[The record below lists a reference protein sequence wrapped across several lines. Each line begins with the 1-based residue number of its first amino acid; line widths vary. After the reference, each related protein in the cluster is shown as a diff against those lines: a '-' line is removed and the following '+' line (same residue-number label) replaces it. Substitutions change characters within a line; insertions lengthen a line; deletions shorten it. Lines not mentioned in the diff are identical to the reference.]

1 MNYPVDFKNKMV
13 LAIERNEDISSMIDN
28 GKPTCETIKG
38 WYDTYRYK
46 GLFKNESNNDAIPSW
61 SGYNYQGKM
70 MLLLTLQMINKLIFD
85 DDNRFDNWGVEL
97 EKKQDFVFIKN
108 NVVESLYQVK
118 ACLSKTTVGGYE
130 KALEKLIE
138 DKERSNNEHAKCVL
152 ISAENITDW
161 DTNKNKYKDMV
172 ELYKYRDNIVSILG
186 VIDYIKI
193 ELETLLNNIK
203 VNTSKEDIYL
213 ILCDFLDRRI
223 SQYHDMGKKSNY
235 NILFSEIVD
244 YIKCVSI
251 DRDEIEKLRFKEY
264 IYKYINKKIEDDTID
279 ACEECESICKETCGV
294 PRNYE
299 LTRVVALDEY
309 IRYINPVASKEE
321 PIESVFNNNIYTDNI
336 CEVYRA
342 VDSNIISEE
351 NNLISFSHNY
361 GSLKVIPTIIQI
373 KSSNVRTSNSLIKI
387 NQNEVYTDLESEFVL
402 SGDIGCRLLQ
412 TKGDKFTNTDRDF
425 LIKNDKIVIE
435 KEISIKDVL
444 DNTNKRDKKIRFSKN
459 ITIINKDDL
468 ITYLMEGE

>member
-1 MNYPVDFKNKMV
+1 MNYPVDFKNKIV
-13 LAIERNEDISSMIDN
+13 LARERKEDISSMIDD
-28 GKPTCETIKG
+28 GKPTSETIKG
-38 WYDTYRYK
+38 WCDTYK
-46 GLFKNESNNDAIPSW
+46 KNGLFKEESNNDAIPSW

-70 MLLLTLQMINKLIFD
+70 MLLLTLQKINMLIST
-85 DDNRFDNWGVEL
+85 DDNSFNNWGVEL
-97 EKKQDFVFIKN
+97 EKKQDFVFRKI

-138 DKERSNNEHAKCVL
+138 DKNLNNEHAKCVL

-161 DTNKNKYKDMV
+161 YTDKNKYKDRV
-172 ELYKYRDNIVSILG
+172 ELYRYRDEIVSILG
-186 VIDYIKI
+186 VIDYIKM
-193 ELETLLNNIK
+193 ELEILLNKIE

-213 ILCDFLDRRI
+213 TLCDFVDRKI
-223 SQYHDMGKKSNY
+223 SQYHDAGKKSNY

-251 DRDEIEKLRFKEY
+251 DREEIEKLKLKEY
-264 IYKYINKKIEDDTID
+264 IYKYINKKIDEDTTD
-279 ACEECESICKETCGV
+279 ACEECESMCNENCGV

-309 IRYINPVASKEE
+309 IRYINPVASKEDAL
-321 PIESVFNNNIYTDNI
+321 ESVFNNNIYTDNI
-336 CEVYRA
+336 CEVYKA
-342 VDSNIISEE
+342 VDSNIINEE

-373 KSSNVRTSNSLIKI
+373 NCSSKRISRYLTKI
-387 NQNEVYTDLESEFVL
+387 NQNEIYKSLEKEFVL
-402 SGDIGCRLLQ
+402 SGDIRYRLLQ
-412 TKGDKFTNTDRDF
+412 TKGDKFTNTDRDS
-425 LIKNDKIVIE
+425 LIPDGKIVIE
-435 KEISIKDVL
+435 EEISIKDVL
-444 DNTNKRDKKIRFSKN
+444 DNANKKDKKISFSKN

-468 ITYLMEGE
+468 ITYLTEGE

>member
-28 GKPTCETIKG
+28 GKPTHKTIKG
-38 WYDTYRYK
+38 WYGTYK
-46 GLFKNESNNDAIPSW
+46 NNGLFKKESNNDAIPSW

-70 MLLLTLQMINKLIFD
+70 MLLLTLQMMNKLIFN
-85 DDNRFDNWGVEL
+85 DDNSFDNWSVEL

-108 NVVESLYQVK
+108 KVVESLYQVK

-130 KALEKLIE
+130 VALEKLIE
-138 DKERSNNEHAKCVL
+138 DKELSNNENAKCVL

-161 DTNKNKYKDMV
+161 YTNKNKYKDRI

-186 VIDYIKI
+186 VIDYIKM

-213 ILCDFLDRRI
+213 ILCDFVDRKI
-223 SQYHDMGKKSNY
+223 SQYHDEGKKSNY

-251 DRDEIEKLRFKEY
+251 GREEIEKLKFKEY
-264 IYKYINKKIEDDTID
+264 IYKYINKKIEEDTTD
-279 ACEECESICKETCGV
+279 ACEECEKFCKENCGV
-294 PRNYE
+294 LRNYE
-299 LTRVVALDEY
+299 LTRAVALDEY
-309 IRYINPVASKEE
+309 IRYINPVASKEHA
-321 PIESVFNNNIYTDNI
+321 IESVFNNNIYTDNI
-336 CEVYRA
+336 CEVYKA
-342 VDSNIISEE
+342 VDSNIINGE

-373 KSSNVRTSNSLIKI
+373 NSSSVRISKSLTKI
-387 NQNEVYTDLESEFVL
+387 NQNEVYKSLEREFVL

-412 TKGDKFTNTDRDF
+412 TKCDKFTNTDRDF
-425 LIKNDKIVIE
+425 LMKNDKIVIE
-435 KEISIKDVL
+435 KEASIKDIL
-444 DNTNKRDKKIRFSKN
+444 DNANKKDKKISFSQN